1 MPAIPKKV
9 TEFSAVPQL
18 LRPFD
23 AFKILAVLSLSF
35 FISGCAWVTYSPY
48 AGQQQDWPT
57 AKGSF
62 VTQKDGILIYR
73 GLPDRPYHL
82 VGEVVIDQYPQYM
95 NGAIAHA
102 AHVRKADAAMIVNKE
117 AMSTGMM
124 TYGGGSTTRYESQS
138 TSRTTVN
145 AYPSGNS
152 FVGNAISS
160 GLQYGTA
167 TTIAN
172 PTYSGQIS
180 WDRTTVYLINFI
192 KK

>member
-1 MPAIPKKV
+1 MSIIPKKV
-9 TEFSAVPQL
+9 TELLALPQL
-18 LRPFD
+18 FSV
-23 AFKILAVLSLSF
+23 FNIVAVLLLAF
-35 FISGCAWVTYSPY
+35 LISGCAWVTYSPY
-48 AGQQQDWPT
+48 AGQQYEWPT

-102 AHVRKADAAMIVNKE
+102 AHVRKADAAMIVSKE
-117 AMSTGMM
+117 SMTSGMI
-124 TYGGGSTTRYESQS
+124 TYGGGSTTRYDSQS
-138 TSRTTVN
+138 VAQTTVN

-152 FVGNAISS
+152 FVGNATSS
-160 GLQYGTA
+160 GLQYGTV

-180 WDRTTVYLINFI
+180 WDKTTVYLINFI